1 MRFAVRAV
9 ILCFF
14 VLRGDRYME
23 QSKRISRKV
32 ISVVLSLLIVFSC
45 YLGLSLTT
53 YAMDIFVK
61 VVSEDK
67 SIL

>member
-1 MRFAVRAV
+1 
-9 ILCFF
+9 
-14 VLRGDRYME
+14 ME